1 MEKKYDIANFEMNKS
16 ILKKNMELSGYYTEA
31 QKNPN
36 RADSIEALKT
46 IELLNK
52 KTTKYTLKELL
63 DLSYLMSSSSQEMYV
78 NEAQDF
84 LPMVVAN
91 AQRVIDKQERV
102 QKRIKELIQEE
113 QGENIESGDVHVKIN
128 DYYIATIRNY
138 GSLKRLLKD
147 EKVDKSLLEIVSV
160 NNNPPK
166 EFVDE
171 VQNIIDNY
179 KKKYK
184 EGGNINNF
192 NYTIGGLWT

>member
-52 KTTKYTLKELL
+52 KTTKYTLEELL

-128 DYYIATIRNY
+128 DYYIATIRNF

-166 EFVDE
+166 EFVDK

-192 NYTIGGLWT
+192 NYTIGGL

>member
-1 MEKKYDIANFEMNKS
+1 MKKKYDISDFEMNKS
-16 ILKKNMELSGYYTEA
+16 VLKRNMERSAYFTNLEKY
-31 QKNPN
+31 PN
-36 RADSIEALKT
+36 EADSIYGLKT

-52 KTTKYTLKELL
+52 KTTKYTLEELL
-63 DLSYLMSSSSQEMYV
+63 TLTDLMVTSSQEMYV

-84 LPMVVAN
+84 LPMIVAN

-102 QKRIKELIQEE
+102 EKRIKELIQEE
-113 QGENIESGDVHVKIN
+113 QSENIESGDVHVRIN
-128 DYYIATIRNY
+128 DYFIATIRNF

-160 NNNPPK
+160 NNNPLQ

-179 KKKYK
+179 KKRY
-184 EGGNINNF
+184 ENGGNANTF
-192 NYTIGGLWT
+192 SYSIGGL

>member
-1 MEKKYDIANFEMNKS
+1 MKKKYDISDFEMNKS
-16 ILKKNMELSGYYTEA
+16 ILKKNMEYSGYYTEA
-31 QKNPN
+31 KKNPN
-36 RADSIEALKT
+36 QADSVEALKT

-52 KTTKYTLKELL
+52 KTTKYTLEELL

-78 NEAQDF
+78 SEAQDF

-91 AQRVIDKQERV
+91 AQRVIDKQNRV

-113 QGENIESGDVHVKIN
+113 QSENIESGDVHVRIN
-128 DYYIATIRNY
+128 DYFIATIRNF

-160 NNNPPK
+160 NNNPSQ

-179 KKKYK
+179 KKRY
-184 EGGNINNF
+184 ENGGNTNAF
-192 NYTIGGLWT
+192 NYTIGGL

>member
-192 NYTIGGLWT
+192 NYTIGGL

>member
-16 ILKKNMELSGYYTEA
+16 ILKKNMENSGYYYEA
-31 QKNPN
+31 KKNPN
-36 RADSIEALKT
+36 QPDSIEALKT

-52 KTTKYTLKELL
+52 KTTKYTLEELL

-91 AQRVIDKQERV
+91 AQKVIDKQERV
-102 QKRIKELIQEE
+102 QKRIKELIKEE
-113 QGENIESGDVHVKIN
+113 QGENIENGDVHVKIN
-128 DYYIATIRNY
+128 DYYIATIRNF

-160 NNNPPK
+160 NNNPPQ

-192 NYTIGGLWT
+192 NYTIGGL

>member
-16 ILKKNMELSGYYTEA
+16 ILKKNMENSGYYTEA

-192 NYTIGGLWT
+192 NYTIGGL

>member
-1 MEKKYDIANFEMNKS
+1 MKKKYDISDFEMNKS
-16 ILKKNMELSGYYTEA
+16 ILKKNMEFSGYYTEA
-31 QKNPN
+31 KKNPN
-36 RADSIEALKT
+36 KADSIKALKT

-52 KTTKYTLKELL
+52 KTTKYTLEELL

-78 NEAQDF
+78 SEAQDF

-102 QKRIKELIQEE
+102 QKEIKNLLKEE
-113 QGENIESGDVHVKIN
+113 QVEFVESGDVHVKIN
-128 DYYIATIRNY
+128 DYFTATIRNIV
-138 GSLKRLLKD
+138 SIKRLLKD
-147 EKVDKSLLEIVSV
+147 EKVDKSVLEIVSV

-179 KKKYK
+179 KKNYK
-184 EGGNINNF
+184 NGGNINTF
-192 NYTIGGLWT
+192 NYTIGGL

>member
-78 NEAQDF
+78 SEAQDF

-192 NYTIGGLWT
+192 NYTIGGL

>member
-36 RADSIEALKT
+36 RADSKEALKT
-46 IELLNK
+46 IELINK

-78 NEAQDF
+78 SEAQDF

-192 NYTIGGLWT
+192 NYTIGGL

>member
-1 MEKKYDIANFEMNKS
+1 MKKKYDISDFEMNKS
-16 ILKKNMELSGYYTEA
+16 ILKRNMERSGYYTEA
-31 QKNPN
+31 KKNPN
-36 RADSIEALKT
+36 EAESIKALKT

-52 KTTKYTLKELL
+52 KTTKYTLEELL

-91 AQRVIDKQERV
+91 AQKVIDKQERV
-102 QKRIKELIQEE
+102 QKEIINLLKEE
-113 QGENIESGDVHVKIN
+113 QGDFVESGDVHVKIN
-128 DYYIATIRNY
+128 DYFTATIRNIV
-138 GSLKRLLKD
+138 SIKRLLKD
-147 EKVDKSLLEIVSV
+147 EKVDKSVLEIVSV

-179 KKKYK
+179 KKNYK
-184 EGGNINNF
+184 DGGNVTNF
-192 NYTIGGLWT
+192 TYTIGGL